1 MVQDKVEQ
9 FEVSFVEVFL
19 SATLYNIHFDYCFWI
34 ENVKNDYEK
43 KYELESNDNIY
54 FSGQN
59 RLMFDGTSAHLYL
72 TKLFQKKH
80 FYQNGIT
87 RSLRS
92 LAKP

>member
-19 SATLYNIHFDYCFWI
+19 SATLYNIHFDYCFELKMWRMTM
-34 ENVKNDYEK
+34 KK